1 MSDDTYHHEVYGGII
16 HAAND
21 GTYVMHAT
29 GTAGLA
35 AMILAFSLASLSSGA
50 LPKWLGWFGIIA
62 AVAALASIAFFTM
75 FVWLLWIVITSLL
88 LFARSRRGDTL
99 VASQDSGRCGD
110 RCDRRNRGRLIS
122 RRDHAPDE
130 VAVQRDAEASEC
142 SGGKGRVSGRK
153 ESQFERNTRQAE
165 DADSGLGEHRNS
177 TRQIVPRDQAS
188 GHRSKRERARQAIG
202 LGCCCARIGGAM
214 PARAPRR
221 GARCG
226 SSAVRGV

>member
-88 LFARSRRGDTL
+88 LFARSRRGDTQ
-99 VASQDSGRCGD
+99 VA
-110 RCDRRNRGRLIS
+110 
-122 RRDHAPDE
+122 
-130 VAVQRDAEASEC
+130 
-142 SGGKGRVSGRK
+142 
-153 ESQFERNTRQAE
+153 
-165 DADSGLGEHRNS
+165 
-177 TRQIVPRDQAS
+177 
-188 GHRSKRERARQAIG
+188 
-202 LGCCCARIGGAM
+202 
-214 PARAPRR
+214 
-221 GARCG
+221 
-226 SSAVRGV
+226 

>member
-1 MSDDTYHHEVYGGII
+1 MPETRGLREWSALSGLLFVVLFAVGNVLILDGPSDESPAKMQAYYGDSGHRDRIHIGWILAGLGLFFFLWFIACLRETARDAEQRDSGRGSMLASLITIGGTAYAAVAMAVIGLADGIRTMSDDTYHHEVYGGII

-88 LFARSRRGDTL
+88 LFARSRRGSTQ
-99 VASQDSGRCGD
+99 VA
-110 RCDRRNRGRLIS
+110 
-122 RRDHAPDE
+122 
-130 VAVQRDAEASEC
+130 
-142 SGGKGRVSGRK
+142 
-153 ESQFERNTRQAE
+153 
-165 DADSGLGEHRNS
+165 
-177 TRQIVPRDQAS
+177 
-188 GHRSKRERARQAIG
+188 
-202 LGCCCARIGGAM
+202 
-214 PARAPRR
+214 
-221 GARCG
+221 
-226 SSAVRGV
+226 